1 MTRLI
6 PPRHLSNTLIARS
19 KKHDDQQR
27 NEEREG
33 ACDAPLGEDDTEVLG
48 GPCEEHLLSA
58 PPLLAYATTTITI
71 TTHIRSIYAEAN
83 SRSCYTVLR
92 PYPYRRVRRVPCPC
106 PGGGGPS

>member
-6 PPRHLSNTLIARS
+6 PPRHLSNTLIARGEE
-19 KKHDDQQR
+19 HDNQQR

-33 ACDAPLGEDDTEVLG
+33 ACDAPLREDDAEVLC
-48 GPCEEHLLSA
+48 GPCEEHLPNVPVSYNN
-58 PPLLAYATTTITI
+58 PYQGYICK
-71 TTHIRSIYAEAN
+71 AN

-92 PYPYRRVRRVPCPC
+92 PYPYRRARRVPCPC